1 MRLKI
6 AGHSGC
12 SIEVIRENGQLLLYK
27 YSTNPEYG
35 KRLQKQFEK
44 QQEFRQ
50 KSLGKGITAPS
61 VLHRID
67 SPGKFG
73 MVMEFIHAKTFI
85 DYFENASYTAPNEFA
100 DKIIAFLESEFA
112 QSSLQGIPES
122 LLTAKLDSVES
133 NILASEILRNDK
145 EISGLLIRARALIH
159 DGNAREW
166 PVGSCHGDFTL
177 SNILFQDSTL
187 YLIDFLDS
195 FIETPLMDLV
205 KLRQDTRYCWSQFL
219 YQDPFDCVKN
229 RIIMD
234 FLDNRIWYHFKNYPG
249 VSSGY
254 LELQCMNFLRILQY
268 AKSPGIIDFLKKQ
281 LIQLLQ
287 KEPS

>member
-12 SIEVIRENGQLLLYK
+12 NIEVIRENGQLLLYK

-35 KRLQKQFEK
+35 KRLLKQCEK
-44 QQEFRQ
+44 QQNFRQ
-50 KSLGKGITAPS
+50 GSHGKGITAPA
-61 VLHRID
+61 VLRRIA
-67 SPGKFG
+67 SPGQLG

-85 DYFENASYTAPNEFA
+85 DYFESASYTAPKEFA
-100 DKIIAFLESEFA
+100 DKIIAFLETEFA
-112 QSSLQGIPES
+112 QSSLQKIPES
-122 LLTAKLDSVES
+122 LLNAKLDSVER
-133 NILASEILRNDK
+133 NIGASEILRNDT
-145 EISGLLIRARALIH
+145 EIPSLLMRTRSLIN
-159 DGNAREW
+159 DGHVREW
-166 PVGSCHGDFTL
+166 PIGSCHGDFTL

-219 YQDPFDCVKN
+219 YQEPFDRVKS

-234 FLDNRIWYHFKNYPG
+234 FLDHRIWNHFKNFPG

-254 LELQCMNFLRILQY
+254 LELQCINFLRILQY
-268 AKSPGIIDFLKKQ
+268 AKVPDIIDFLKKQ
-281 LIQLLQ
+281 LVQLLQ